1 MTHQENYLMWVKDA
15 HAMEKQAESMLEKM
29 ASRLEHYP
37 DLRSRIEQHIEETR
51 QQQTLVQSVID
62 RYDTSSST
70 LKDTM
75 GKVAAFGQAM
85 GGMMADDEVV
95 KGAISGYVFENL
107 EIASYTSLI
116 AAAELVG
123 DQEGARIFEQIRE
136 QEVAMAD
143 WSLKHLPDV
152 TEQFMV
158 RSAAPGVEAKKN
170 NPQHQRAACPDAG
183 RFVD

>member
-1 MTHQENYLMWVKDA
+1 MAHVDNYIGWIKDA

-29 ASRLEHYP
+29 AGRLEHYP
-37 DLRSRIEQHIEETR
+37 DLKARIEQHIEETR
-51 QQQTLVQSVID
+51 EQQVLVQSVID

-70 LKDTM
+70 LKDTL
-75 GKVAAFGQAM
+75 GKISAMGQAM

-123 DQEGARIFEQIRE
+123 DLEGVRIFEQIRE
-136 QEVAMAD
+136 QELAMAD
-143 WSLKHLPDV
+143 WCLTHLPDV
-152 TEQFMV
+152 TVQFMI
-158 RSAAPGVEAKKN
+158 RSEAPGVKAKK
-170 NPQHQRAACPDAG
+170 
-183 RFVD
+183 

>member
-15 HAMEKQAESMLEKM
+15 HAMEKHAESMLEKM

-158 RSAAPGVEAKKN
+158 RSAAPGVEAKK
-170 NPQHQRAACPDAG
+170 
-183 RFVD
+183 